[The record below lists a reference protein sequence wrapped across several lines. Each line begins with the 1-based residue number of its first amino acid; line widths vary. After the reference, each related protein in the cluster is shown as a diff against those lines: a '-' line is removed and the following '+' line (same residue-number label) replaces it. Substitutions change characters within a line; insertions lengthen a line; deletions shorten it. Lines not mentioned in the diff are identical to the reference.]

1 MKKRIFQIVFLVACA
16 TITDAQAKL
25 DDFGRIVLN
34 SYLPE
39 KTVLPNE
46 AKELLMT
53 KLSQIATNNGM
64 GGSQANSR
72 FIITATVNIGTKG
85 IIAGP
90 PQLISQN
97 INITFF
103 VGDAISNTAFSNTT
117 IALKGVG
124 TNENKAL
131 IDAFNTINTKNKDL
145 VEMLNEGKNKIIA
158 HYNSQC
164 DFILTKTKTLVAQQ
178 KYDEAIYELM
188 IVPEVCK
195 SCYDKCMEAVQ
206 PIYQKMIDREC
217 TLKLNEAKAAWAANP
232 NSNGAETV
240 APLLSVINHAAACYK
255 DALAFSETVR
265 KKVESDEKRN
275 WNFKMKMYSD
285 EIRLEQQRINAAKQI
300 AVEYLKN
307 QPQTIVYNHIIW

>member
-1 MKKRIFQIVFLVACA
+1 MKKKIFQIVFLVACTLTA
-16 TITDAQAKL
+16 NAQAKL
-25 DDFGRIVLN
+25 DDFGRIVFN

-39 KTVLPNE
+39 KTALPTE

-64 GGSQANSR
+64 GGSQANPR

-97 INITFF
+97 INISFF

-131 IDAFNTINTKNKDL
+131 IDAFNTINPKNNDL

-164 DFILTKTKTLVAQQ
+164 DFILTKTKTLVSQQ

-217 TLKLNEAKAAWAANP
+217 TQKLNEAKTAWAANP

-240 APLLSVINHAAACYK
+240 APLLSEINPDAACYN
-255 DALAFSETVR
+255 DVLAFSETVR
-265 KKVESDEKRN
+265 KKVEADEKRN
-275 WNFKMKMYSD
+275 WNFKIKQYSD
-285 EIRLEQQRINAAKQI
+285 GIKLEQQSINAFKQI
-300 AVEYLKN
+300 AVEYSKN